1 MFKFT
6 KGQIIFATV
15 VLVASVLVA
24 VVIVSVVPHLRQ
36 PRYVAIYLET
46 GEIYF
51 GSMRW
56 FPSPRLSNVMF
67 LQQTQEQGLQLDRFT
82 NAVWQPQE
90 PLYISRDKIVFW
102 TYLAPTSPVVQA
114 IEGRA
119 PAAPVVPPQPPL
131 PGDILVPPGPVPPV
145 PPVE

>member
-1 MFKFT
+1 MFNLT
-6 KGQIIFATV
+6 KGQLIFAAT
-15 VLVASVLVA
+15 VLVASVIVA
-24 VVIVSVVPHLRQ
+24 VVIVSVVPNLKQ
-36 PRYVAIYLET
+36 PRYVAVYLET

-67 LQQTQEQGLQLDRFT
+67 LQQTQEQGLQLDSFT

-90 PLYISRDKIVFW
+90 PLHISRDKIVFW

-114 IEGRA
+114 IEGR
-119 PAAPVVPPQPPL
+119 PMPPPVVPPQPPL
-131 PGDILVPPGPVPPV
+131 PGDILVPPGPVPPA
-145 PPVE
+145 PPLE